1 MGVGAGRGVWEGRHR
16 TGMRSAGIGEWK
28 AQEGPSAERAQ
39 NRNCID
45 SSMQSRIT

>member
-1 MGVGAGRGVWEGRHR
+1 MDVGAGRGVGEERHR
-16 TGMRSAGIGEWK
+16 TGRNSAGFGEWK